1 MDITV
6 SLSDDQSK
14 RLVQLAKSLSIDPN
28 ELASA
33 AVSDLLSRP
42 DDDFERLASRV
53 LSKNQELYDRL
64 S

>member
-6 SLSDDQSK
+6 SLSDEQSQ
-14 RLVQLAKSLSIDPN
+14 RLVQLAKSLSIDPI
-28 ELASA
+28 ELVSA
-33 AVSDLLSRP
+33 AVGDFLSQP
-42 DDDFERLASRV
+42 DDDFKRAASHV

>member
-6 SLSDDQSK
+6 SLSDEQSQ
-14 RLVQLAKSLSIDPN
+14 RLVQLAKSLSIDPI
-28 ELASA
+28 ELVSV
-33 AVSDLLSRP
+33 AVSNLLSRP
-42 DDDFERLASRV
+42 DDDFERVASRV

>member
-6 SLSDDQSK
+6 SLSEEQSK
-14 RLVQLAKSLSIDPN
+14 RLAQLAKSLAVDLN
-28 ELASA
+28 ELVSA
-33 AVSDLLSRP
+33 AVSNLLSRP
-42 DDDFERLASRV
+42 DDDFERAASCV

>member
-6 SLSDDQSK
+6 SLSDEQSK
-14 RLVQLAKSLSIDPN
+14 RLAQLAKSRSIDPIGLVN
-28 ELASA
+28 A
-33 AVSDLLSRP
+33 AVGDFLSRP
-42 DDDFERLASRV
+42 DDDFKRAASRV